1 MALYK
6 TSFVH
11 SLA

>member
-6 TSFVH
+6 TEH
-11 SLA
+11 LD